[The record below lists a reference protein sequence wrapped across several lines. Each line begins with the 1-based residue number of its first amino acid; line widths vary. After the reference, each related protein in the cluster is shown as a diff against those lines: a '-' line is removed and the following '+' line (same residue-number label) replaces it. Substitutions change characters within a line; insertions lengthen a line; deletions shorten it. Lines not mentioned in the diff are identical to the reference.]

1 MEGKYKYI
9 IAFTGESIQDVANDE
24 QFNDYDYLYELVDN
38 DIEKPLWGG
47 VKERAFEFNSKEEAN
62 EVAGQLKDNLS
73 FGSVLVLPIDNKITE
88 ERLGNRT
95 FTDADE
101 AEYYRNKEL
110 YDYSGLASHREAM
123 EKAKEACKEKGIEV
137 DETRGVYES
146 APLPEIHQKPRTD
159 ASKDYNKIDIYV
171 DGNYFYS
178 TKAFPTIKDA
188 IEDCKKEYGDE
199 IEGRELNASFAD
211 KKESKATLHEKESLL
226 TEEENKSFEDI
237 IDDMSLA
244 DDYEDLRDA
253 ASYIV
258 DIELKN
264 KVYEMIDQ
272 CEKDGDEVDVA
283 YSLISSDLLDP
294 MVNEL
299 NETKSLTEQYSEK
312 IGGDPQDFVS
322 DVNTI
327 INKLK
332 EIDTKSLATHLSE
345 EMLLDFIQTCES
357 NISLISGKYHLTEGD
372 VHYLYPTSI
381 DVPIK
386 FEKYGGE
393 PFTADTIN
401 DMVGKYTKIHQ
412 GYHKILS
419 VEPFGD
425 NKYIIDFAYGTDKI
439 PGGEY
444 EPATLDEINK
454 LQLYVEI
461 KGEDESMNES
471 KIVEDNDNINKITY
485 QEMKDMFY
493 KINENHE
500 PTKYGV
506 IVFTEDS
513 FKKPYS
519 LEARSYKVSSD
530 NKAFKPDALGYSIYG
545 TSLDESD
552 IGVRLEQYMK
562 DEYAGDEGW
571 KVDYCYILDK

>member
-1 MEGKYKYI
+1 MEEKYKYI
-9 IAFTGESIQDVANDE
+9 IAFADESIKDIANDE

-38 DIEKPLWGG
+38 DTEKPLWGS
-47 VKERAFEFNSKEEAN
+47 VKERAFEFNTKEEAN

-73 FGSVLVLPIDNKITE
+73 FGSVVVLPLDNKITE
-88 ERLGNRT
+88 ERLGNKT

-110 YDYSGLASHREAM
+110 YDYTGLARHREAM
-123 EKAKEACKEKGIEV
+123 EKAKEACKEKGIDV

-146 APLPEIHQKPRTD
+146 A
-159 ASKDYNKIDIYV
+159 A
-171 DGNYFYS
+171 
-178 TKAFPTIKDA
+178 
-188 IEDCKKEYGDE
+188 
-199 IEGRELNASFAD
+199 
-211 KKESKATLHEKESLL
+211 LHEKESLL

-244 DDYEDLRDA
+244 TDYEDLRDA
-253 ASYIV
+253 ASYIE

-264 KVYEMIDQ
+264 KVYELIDQ
-272 CEKDGDEVDVA
+272 GEKDGDEVDVT

-294 MVNEL
+294 RVNEL
-299 NETKSLTEQYSEK
+299 NEAKSLTEEYSEK
-312 IGGDPQDFVS
+312 IGGDPQDFIS
-322 DVNTI
+322 DVNVI
-327 INKLK
+327 ISKLK
-332 EIDTKSLATHLSE
+332 EIDVDSLATHLSE

-357 NISLISGKYHLTEGD
+357 HISLISGKYHLTEGD

-381 DVPIK
+381 DVPIE
-386 FEKYGGE
+386 FEKYEGE

-401 DMVGKYTKIHQ
+401 NIVGKYTKIHQ
-412 GYHKILS
+412 GYHEILS
-419 VEPFGD
+419 VEPFED
-425 NKYIIDFAYGTDKI
+425 DKYIIDFAYGTDKI

-471 KIVEDNDNINKITY
+471 KIIEANNDNINKITY

-519 LEARSYKVSSD
+519 LESRSYEVSSD

-562 DEYAGDEGW
+562 DEYAGDKGW